1 MSKRQNYT
9 INHIPKSKN
18 KNIGLTYLDTTG
30 NQNRLYEATFKGPN
44 DDFVIKMSDDDPRMR
59 LRKQREDEEWE
70 RFKRKNMKIKVN
82 YFKSEEEKRRYLESK
97 EPLPINPHMIVL
109 SKDPKRKI
117 VTQRKR
123 EIIKISDI
131 PREGNLYFR
140 DENHDLFEKQFD
152 EDIVQE
158 KDYINLRLI
167 NEINL
172 RHPRKFDDLGK
183 PKKYSLIFD
192 QFGYFGC
199 KVDSMFCD
207 MNKFGVGLVDYF
219 RILKVNIIFYLILAL
234 FSFLSLYTFGESFDK
249 LDDVKNIFHFSDV
262 KDFLTKFT
270 LGNVISKD
278 YYRCQIEDT
287 SDKDNINEIALHCDY
302 YQKDNYFY
310 MNKNSILF
318 FETSDETDIT
328 YGDSICNNYI
338 SNTKYESPFKDSKT
352 ISIGQIRSNT
362 KCNERNSVC
371 VIDVSKFKNKLKAST
386 FIEYKC
392 FYSSKNFYNDNSVL
406 LIFFNIL
413 IIVICTLYYILLV
426 KLLKISSKIHN
437 ENLYQVNQYSVH
449 VKNVNINPK
458 PPKLYQDLNLLII
471 TLHNAAQYHKVEK
484 KDLEIN
490 DDINDEPI
498 YKSSGAIYQISYS
511 LFDNTYLDLVKK
523 KFELL
528 STIEKPNYTKN
539 KQTIL
544 DSKLTN
550 RLYDLNLRRNEKVE
564 IREQIQSY
572 NNQLNIEKHVCD
584 NVKINDVFV
593 TFKTKGHAEKCYN
606 CYNSKSRVFRFVI
619 EKCLRKKRDLSPFY
633 YKNQWLDVD
642 YIPSHVDGIK
652 YENLR
657 FDEITSRLQKPM
669 SVLIVVILLCG
680 NLFVYFIQKYFQR
693 NLDLECINYINCGL
707 YISREKQGSFISINE
722 VMADEE
728 KDILDRYD
736 TYCYCK
742 YNFDEF
748 GKETTRNVYYERKLI
763 SLNDEKIEQ
772 KVRVF
777 PCRKWLESLDK
788 AQKMDFVMY
797 SVIIV
802 YNSFALW
809 IIQLLPKYERYKTKM
824 EERKRL
830 MILVYFF
837 SIFANGINAHI
848 ANAHISD
855 FLSENVWFIPFFT
868 GKYINFNGYWYYNVG
883 TTITFM
889 ILLNSIIPYFIDYIR
904 FLVITIIRRCCCKGI
919 LNKYNKSYFLYW
931 YEGPEY
937 HLEVKQGIHLSL
949 ISIILFFNFTI
960 TNFFSLIF
968 LIITTIISFILDKIL
983 FLRFCKIP
991 EDYNQDLN
999 KLYCKIF
1006 LIVIIVSALL
1016 NCYQNSFFIHNLND
1030 ISPFTD
1036 QLGSLLGSGIF
1047 WLYLCIMIILML
1059 YNFVRYSVI
1068 PFLFFYFKEDRNV
1081 AYGFADNKAFEKDFA
1096 KDFTIYESLPLSVL
1110 YKNYKLRQLEYNQI
1124 EKYSLYHDLDRL
1136 LEFYR
1141 EKLDIDRKAIQKKVT
1156 VLMKDR
1162 IELDNDFDNK
1172 IKLLMQKYEKDIDDT
1187 KIKKDF
1193 SYNMSY
1199 YDIFEACYIEKMI
1212 SH

>member
-9 INHIPKSKN
+9 TYHNPKK
-18 KNIGLTYLDTTG
+18 KQLGLTYLDTSG
-30 NQNRLYEATFKGPN
+30 QYNKLYEATFKGPN
-44 DDFVIKMSDDDPRMR
+44 DEFTIKMSPDDPR
-59 LRKQREDEEWE
+59 LKLQKQREDEEWE
-70 RFKRKNMKIKVN
+70 RFKRRNMKIKVN
-82 YFKSEEEKRRYLESK
+82 YFKSEEERKRYLESK

-109 SKDPKRKI
+109 SKDPKRKV

-123 EIIKISDI
+123 EIIKISDL
-131 PREGNLYFR
+131 PRDGNIYIK
-140 DENHDLFEKQFD
+140 DEMNDYFEKQFD
-152 EDIVQE
+152 EGLVQE

-183 PKKYSLIFD
+183 PEKYSLFFD
-192 QFGYFGC
+192 GFGYFGWSTE
-199 KVDSMFCD
+199 SMFCD
-207 MNKFGVGLVDYF
+207 MNKFGIGLVDYF
-219 RILKVNIIFYLILAL
+219 RILKVNIAFYLFLA
-234 FSFLSLYTFGESFDK
+234 FIAFLCLYSCGENFDK
-249 LDDVKNIFHFSDV
+249 INDIKQIFHYSDV
-262 KDFLTKFT
+262 KDFFTKFS
-270 LGNVISKD
+270 LGNIISKD
-278 YYRCQIEDT
+278 YYRCQMEDT
-287 SDKDNINEIALHCDY
+287 SDIENIKEISLHCDY
-302 YQKDNYFY
+302 YQDNNYFY

-318 FETSDETDIT
+318 FETSEETEEIE
-328 YGDSICNNYI
+328 YGDSICNNYM
-338 SNTKYESPFKDSKT
+338 SNTKYKSPFSDSKS
-352 ISIGQIRSNT
+352 ISIRTVKKNT
-362 KCNERNSVC
+362 KCNERHSVC
-371 VIDVSKFKNKLKAST
+371 VIDISDFKDKIKSST

-392 FYSSKNFYNDNSVL
+392 FYSSKYFYHSNSSL

-413 IIVICTLYYILLV
+413 QIIICTLYYILLI
-426 KLLKISSKIHN
+426 KLLKRSFKVHN
-437 ENLYQVNQYSVH
+437 DNLYQVNQYSVH
-449 VKNVNINPK
+449 VKNVNIEPK

-471 TLHNAAQYHKVEK
+471 TLHNAAQYHKIDLN
-484 KDLEIN
+484 DLEIN
-490 DDINDEPI
+490 DEFNDEPI
-498 YKSSGAIYQISYS
+498 YKSSGAIYQISFS

-528 STIEKPNYTKN
+528 STIEKPNYTKQ

-550 RLYDLNLRRNEKVE
+550 RLYDLNLRRSEKVE

-606 CYNSKSRVFRFVI
+606 CYNSKSTFVRFFI
-619 EKCLRKKRDLSPFY
+619 ERCLKQKRDLLPFY
-633 YKNQWLDVD
+633 YKDQWLEVD

-657 FDEITSRLQKPM
+657 FDEITPRLPKPM

-693 NLDLECINYINCGL
+693 QLDLEYNNYINCGL
-707 YISREKQGSFISINE
+707 YISREKLGSFISINE

-728 KDILDRYD
+728 KEILERYD
-736 TYCYCK
+736 TVCYCK
-742 YNFDEF
+742 YNLYEF
-748 GKETTRNVYYERKLI
+748 GKEVTKNVYYERSLV
-763 SLNDEKIEQ
+763 SLNDAREPQ

-777 PCRKWLESLDK
+777 PCRKWLQTLTS
-788 AQKMDFVMY
+788 AQKMDFIMYAVM
-797 SVIIV
+797 IV

-809 IIQLLPKYERYKTKM
+809 VIQLLPKYERYKTKM

-837 SIFANGINAHI
+837 SIFANGINAHMV
-848 ANAHISD
+848 NAHISD
-855 FLSENVWFIPFFT
+855 FLSENVWFVPFYT
-868 GKYINFNGYWYYNVG
+868 GKYNNFNGYWFYNVG
-883 TTITFM
+883 STITFM
-889 ILLNSIIPYFIDYIR
+889 ILLNSIIPYFLEYLKFLSMIFIR
-904 FLVITIIRRCCCKGI
+904 KCCCKGI
-919 LNKYNKSYFLYW
+919 LNKNNKSYFLYW

-937 HLEVKQGIHLSL
+937 RLEVKLGVHLSL
-949 ISIILFFNFTI
+949 ISIILFFNFTV
-960 TNFFSLIF
+960 TNFFSLLI
-968 LIITTIISFILDKIL
+968 LIITTFISFILDKIL

-991 EDYNQDLN
+991 EDYNEELN

-1006 LIVIIVSALL
+1006 LIVIIVSTLL
-1016 NCYQNSFFIHNLND
+1016 NCYQISFFTHTLHD

-1036 QLGSLLGSGIF
+1036 QLGALLGSGTF
-1047 WLYLCIMIILML
+1047 WLYLAIMIILML

-1068 PFLFFYFKEDRNV
+1068 PFLFFYFKGEKNV

-1096 KDFTIYESLPLSVL
+1096 KDFSIYESLPLSVL
-1110 YKNYKLRQLEYNQI
+1110 YKNYKLRQLEYGQI
-1124 EKYSLYHDLDRL
+1124 EKYSLYHDLDKL

-1141 EKLDIDRKAIQKKVT
+1141 EKLDIDRQAIQKKVT

-1162 IELDNDFDNK
+1162 IDLDENFDNK

-1212 SH
+1212 DH